1 MSLMDTNRLNFD
13 TPSALASALA
23 DRVAAELS
31 VAIVERKQ
39 AVLAVSGGKT
49 PELFFHYLAKADI
62 DWKNIL
68 VTLVDERF
76 VPVTDDRSNER
87 LVRSSLLQNF
97 ASKARF
103 YGLYNPSIT
112 AELAAFSAASRING
126 LPRPFDVIVLGM
138 GTDGHTASFFPG
150 GDRLKQVIDP
160 ESRALVLPIHARGL
174 KEARLTLTLPVIVEA
189 RFIALHIEGQTKLE
203 VFERALEDGPVEE
216 LPIRA
221 VLKNTRHPVQVY
233 WSPNEEE
240 KQITDGTHSL
250 FDTVSV

>member
-87 LVRSSLLQNF
+87 LV
-97 ASKARF
+97 
-103 YGLYNPSIT
+103 
-112 AELAAFSAASRING
+112 
-126 LPRPFDVIVLGM
+126 
-138 GTDGHTASFFPG
+138 
-150 GDRLKQVIDP
+150 DRK
-160 ESRALVLPIHARGL
+160 
-174 KEARLTLTLPVIVEA
+174 
-189 RFIALHIEGQTKLE
+189 
-203 VFERALEDGPVEE
+203 
-216 LPIRA
+216 
-221 VLKNTRHPVQVY
+221 
-233 WSPNEEE
+233 
-240 KQITDGTHSL
+240 
-250 FDTVSV
+250 SVV

>member
-76 VPVTDDRSNER
+76 VPVTNDRSNER
-87 LVRSSLLQNF
+87 LVRTSLLQNF

-150 GDRLKQVIDP
+150 GDRLKQAIDP
-160 ESRALVLPIHARGL
+160 QSRALVLPIHARGL
-174 KEARLTLTLPVIVEA
+174 KEARLTLTLPVIAEA
-189 RFIALHIEGQTKLE
+189 RFIALHIEGQEKLD
-203 VFERALEDGPVEE
+203 VFERALTDGPIEE

-221 VLKNTRHPVQVY
+221 VLKNTRHPIQVY
-233 WSPNEEE
+233 WSPKEEE
-240 KQITDGTHSL
+240 KQITDQNHSL

>member
-76 VPVTDDRSNER
+76 VPVTDERSNER
-87 LVRSSLLQNF
+87 LVRATLLQNF

-103 YGLYNPSIT
+103 CGLYTPAIT
-112 AELAAFSAASRING
+112 AELGAFSGASRINS

-138 GTDGHTASFFPG
+138 GTDGHTASLFPG
-150 GDRLKQVIDP
+150 GDRLKQALDP

-174 KEARLTLTLPVIVEA
+174 KEARLTLTLPVISEA
-189 RFIALHIEGQTKLE
+189 RFIALHIEGQQKLD
-203 VFERALEDGPVEE
+203 VFERALQDGPITE

-221 VLKNTRHPVQVY
+221 VLKYTRHPIQVY
-233 WSPNEEE
+233 WAPNEQE
-240 KQITDGTHSL
+240 K
-250 FDTVSV
+250 

>member
-112 AELAAFSAASRING
+112 AELAAFSAASRINS

-150 GDRLKQVIDP
+150 GDRLKQAIDT

-189 RFIALHIEGQTKLE
+189 RFIALHIEGQTKLD
-203 VFERALEDGPVEE
+203 VFERALQDGPVEE

-240 KQITDGTHSL
+240 KQITDGAHSL

>member
-13 TPSALASALA
+13 TPSTLASALA

-49 PELFFHYLAKADI
+49 PELFFHYLAKADL

-76 VPVTDDRSNER
+76 VPVTDERSNER
-87 LVRSSLLQNF
+87 LVRATLLQNF

-103 YGLYNPSIT
+103 YGFYNPAIT
-112 AELAAFSAASRING
+112 AELAAFSAASRVNG

-138 GTDGHTASFFPG
+138 GTDGHTASFFPR
-150 GDRLKQVIDP
+150 GDRLKQAIDP

-174 KEARLTLTLPVIVEA
+174 KEARLTLTLPVIAEA
-189 RFIALHIEGQTKLE
+189 RFIALHIEGQDKLN
-203 VFERALEDGPVEE
+203 VFERALEDGPIAE

-221 VLKNTRHPVQVY
+221 VLKYTRHPIQVY
-233 WSPNEEE
+233 WSPNEDG
-240 KQITDGTHSL
+240 KQQPGGNHVL

>member
-62 DWKNIL
+62 DWKHIL
-68 VTLVDERF
+68 VTLVDERL
-76 VPVTDDRSNER
+76 VP
-87 LVRSSLLQNF
+87 
-97 ASKARF
+97 
-103 YGLYNPSIT
+103 
-112 AELAAFSAASRING
+112 AAFSAASRINS

-150 GDRLKQVIDP
+150 GDRLKQAIDT

-189 RFIALHIEGQTKLE
+189 RFIALHIEGQTKLD
-203 VFERALEDGPVEE
+203 VFERALQDGPVEE